1 MRQTGK
7 PMGLNCRLE
16 RDIDVGRHPIGETA
30 EDNNGAIRNLGG
42 DQLAMKAFEFDH
54 RLVDSYARL
63 SRFFSIIRSEDLKA
77 EICRQYDVVRFLSD
91 TLLSMDPRFLH
102 GPTVDEWVRAGGHRG
117 KP

>member
-30 EDNNGAIRNLGG
+30 EDNNGAMRNLGV

-77 EICRQYDVVRFLSD
+77 EIYCQYDAFRFLSD
-91 TLLSMDPRFLH
+91 TLLSMESRCLQ
-102 GPTVDEWVRAGGHRG
+102 GPTVDEWVRAGGNRG